1 MTLSNINH
9 REALGF
15 WLNALKLTGE
25 FAEIGVL
32 AGTFSRTV
40 LSQWKGRKYHLIDP
54 WENQSTDVYLER
66 QDTPERY
73 SEMYEDAL
81 ALAKE
86 DDRVVVHKALS
97 ADAVKEFR
105 KGQLDCVYIDG
116 NHAYK
121 NVMEDMD
128 LYWPKVKIGGI
139 MGGHDYKTKT
149 DEGWFC
155 EVEAAVKRWAEEHGK
170 TFYVTPCTSWWIYKT
185 AP

>member
-1 MTLSNINH
+1 MTPNILNH

-40 LSQWKGRKYHLIDP
+40 LSQWKGKKYHCIDP
-54 WENQSTDVYLER
+54 WKIQDTDVYLER
-66 QDTPERY
+66 QDTAERY
-73 SEMYEDAL
+73 EEMYSGVVELGL
-81 ALAKE
+81 ADRRVMIYRMLSANAAKE
-86 DDRVVVHKALS
+86 FKN
-97 ADAVKEFR
+97 
-105 KGQLDCVYIDG
+105 GQLDCVYIDG

-170 TFYVTPCTSWWIYKT
+170 TFYVTPCTSWWIHKT